1 MRFWVERNF
10 PSESFFTRL
19 DVLTN
24 LLDIEAKRMN
34 VFRHIF
40 FDFVKSLKLRI
51 MIWLISKEKLI

>member
-10 PSESFFTRL
+10 PSESFFSFF

-51 MIWLISKEKLI
+51 MI